1 MSGSRTRV
9 RRVTSETWMVASD
22 RGPTGARIA
31 KARTAWRWLA
41 AATIAI
47 GALMLSGTVAAGA
60 IYLRAG
66 IGLDRPPETA
76 FTDRNCSST
85 APPALYGCGRGGDG
99 APYRSRG
106 DFGAVPVLDVGLGYI
121 AGPAARLEVL
131 VEYRPRFSF
140 EGHANFLEP
149 ARRQSVAADLSAVS
163 GMVAGYVD
171 LPGLGLPKIGPF
183 GPFIGAGVG
192 IVRTRIGETRMTF
205 PRTTTIVP
213 GASRVGLAWMLTAG
227 VAVALG
233 ERATLDLAWR
243 YSDLGEVRTG
253 RGEGRVVW
261 REGSREPL
269 PLDLAATRANVASH
283 GLLLSVRYA
292 F

>member
-1 MSGSRTRV
+1 MRDGRHRQESEGGANREGADGLALAGSGHDR
-9 RRVTSETWMVASD
+9 D
-22 RGPTGARIA
+22 RGIDAVRDRDRWRCLPAGRDRARPSGRNRVHGPELFAHRSGGVVRLRPGAATAHPTVR
-31 KARTAWRWLA
+31 A
-41 AATIAI
+41 AISGRCRCWTSASATIA
-47 GALMLSGTVAAGA
+47 A
-60 IYLRAG
+60 
-66 IGLDRPPETA
+66 
-76 FTDRNCSST
+76 
-85 APPALYGCGRGGDG
+85 
-99 APYRSRG
+99 
-106 DFGAVPVLDVGLGYI
+106 
-121 AGPAARLEVL
+121 PAARLEVL

-149 ARRQSVAADLSAVS
+149 SRRQSVAADLSALT

-192 IVRTRIGETRMTF
+192 VVRTRIGQTRMTF
-205 PRTTTIVP
+205 PRTRTIVP

-243 YSDLGEVRTG
+243 YSDLGEVHTG

-261 REGSREPL
+261 RDGSREPR
-269 PLDLAATRANVASH
+269 PLDLAATRANLASH

>member
-1 MSGSRTRV
+1 
-9 RRVTSETWMVASD
+9 MVATD
-22 RGPTGARIA
+22 RSPRRARIA
-31 KARTAWRWLA
+31 KARAAWRWLA

-47 GALMLSGTVAAGA
+47 GASMLSGTVAAGGV
-60 IYLRAG
+60 YLRAG
-66 IGLDRPPETA
+66 IGLDRPVETA

-85 APPALYGCGRGGDG
+85 APAALYGCGRGGDG

-106 DFGAVPVLDVGLGYI
+106 DFGTVPVLEVGLGYLV
-121 AGPAARLEVL
+121 APAARLEVL

-149 ARRQSVAADLSAVS
+149 ARRQSVAADLSALS

-171 LPGLGLPKIGPF
+171 LPALGLPKIGPF

-192 IVRTRIGETRMTF
+192 VVRTRIGETRMTF

-213 GASRVGLAWMLTAG
+213 GTSRVDLAWMLTAG

-253 RGEGRVVW
+253 RGEGRVLW
-261 REGSREPL
+261 RDGSREPR
-269 PLDLAATRANVASH
+269 PLDLAATRANLASH
-283 GLLLSVRYA
+283 GLVLSVRYA

>member
-1 MSGSRTRV
+1 
-9 RRVTSETWMVASD
+9 MV
-22 RGPTGARIA
+22 
-31 KARTAWRWLA
+31 
-41 AATIAI
+41 
-47 GALMLSGTVAAGA
+47 V
-60 IYLRAG
+60 
-66 IGLDRPPETA
+66 
-76 FTDRNCSST
+76 
-85 APPALYGCGRGGDG
+85 
-99 APYRSRG
+99 
-106 DFGAVPVLDVGLGYI
+106 
-121 AGPAARLEVL
+121 
-131 VEYRPRFSF
+131 
-140 EGHANFLEP
+140 
-149 ARRQSVAADLSAVS
+149 
-163 GMVAGYVD
+163 GYVD

-192 IVRTRIGETRMTF
+192 VVRTRIGQTRMTF

-261 REGSREPL
+261 RDGSREPR
-269 PLDLAATRANVASH
+269 PLDLAATRANLASH